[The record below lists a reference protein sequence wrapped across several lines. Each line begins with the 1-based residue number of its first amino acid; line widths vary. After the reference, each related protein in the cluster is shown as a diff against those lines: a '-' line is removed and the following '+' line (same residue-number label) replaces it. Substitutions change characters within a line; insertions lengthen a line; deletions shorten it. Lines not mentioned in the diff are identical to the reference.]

1 MTNFVGRLGVTLGLD
16 SAEFS
21 RGIEGAKAS
30 LQALGGFV
38 KQYSAVATAAFT
50 AASVAAV
57 RYADELVDVAKAN
70 DVAISSIIQL
80 RDALMKSGGEAGNAS
95 KVLSSFTQY
104 IDKAAEGSAEAQKTL
119 KGLGVSLQDLKT
131 LSIDELFR
139 KAASGLSQM
148 DDALTRSAKGVEV
161 FGKGLKNVDARDFGA
176 EITKATTIT
185 KEHEEA
191 IKAASDAYGILEE
204 LGVKAIR
211 NLAAAIGP
219 TFKFIA
225 TELNSIFTTAQKFE
239 DSDLWKMLFP
249 QIRTGAGKREKPPE
263 LNNQP
268 TPADIAGMANAGA
281 PVPPPARRIVK
292 EAANKEAEAAAKK
305 EIETQIRVMT
315 LREQDKE
322 RQIREFEELREYQK
336 KYAEEQQRDQQR
348 LSDQAA
354 RDMALRER
362 DRERQVRELQELLD
376 YQKQIREELQKQN
389 AVVAERR
396 AQDMERQQR
405 ERQEFIEYLGNQKK
419 QEVALENEQ
428 IAGNE
433 RLRRERLMV
442 ELSEKA
448 RFMRAQDVQ
457 LAQEVLAIQFRHAD
471 AIKKIND
478 IENLGAEAR
487 EKALAEQLGLA
498 NQEMDLAQQR
508 FVLMNRVRIGTFGQG
523 FTEAAYQSVNNAMTA
538 FKAGQQTFDVLMNS
552 MEGAITRF
560 VQTGKLSFKDLA
572 RSIISDIIAI
582 QMRAQISRLF
592 SVFGSTGVPLTTGP
606 NLVQQELGPSFNRYL
621 SGALPQAEGGPVS
634 GGLPYMVG
642 ERGPEL
648 FVPQRSGA
656 IVPTHQLAGMMGGGQ
671 TINYNGPFIQ
681 QMSAIDTQSGVQFLA
696 QNKQAVWAANQSAQ
710 RSLPMSR

>member
-139 KAASGLSQM
+139 KAANGLSQM

-204 LGVKAIR
+204 LGVKSIR

-268 TPADIAGMANAGA
+268 TPADIAGMSNLGA

-292 EAANKEAEAAAKK
+292 EAPNKEAEAAAKK

-336 KYAEEQQRDQQR
+336 KYAEEQERDQQR

-419 QEVALENEQ
+419 QEVAVENEQ
-428 IAGNE
+428 SAANE
-433 RLRRERLMV
+433 KLRRERLMV

-448 RFMRAQDVQ
+448 RFMRAQEVQ
-457 LAQEVLAIQFRHAD
+457 LAQEVLAVRFRHAD
-471 AIKKIND
+471 AIKKINEN
-478 IENLGAEAR
+478 ENLGAAAR
-487 EKALAEQLGLA
+487 EKALNEQLHLSQ
-498 NQEMDLAQQR
+498 QEMDLAQQR
-508 FVLMNRVRIGTFGQG
+508 FELMNRTRTGSFLGG
-523 FTEAAYQSVNNAMTA
+523 FEEAMYQSVNNAMSA
-538 FKAGQQTFDVLMNS
+538 FKAGQQTFEVLMNS

-606 NLVQQELGPSFNRYL
+606 NLVQQELGPSFNQYL